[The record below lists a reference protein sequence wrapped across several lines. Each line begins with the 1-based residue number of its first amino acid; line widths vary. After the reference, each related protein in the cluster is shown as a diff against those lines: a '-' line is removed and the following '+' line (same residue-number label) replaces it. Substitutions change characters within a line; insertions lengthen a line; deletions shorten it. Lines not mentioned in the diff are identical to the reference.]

1 MQDLQQY
8 YNELDRECLSILKWW
23 MEHSIDRTNGGF
35 YGKIDNNNT
44 VIEEAPKGSVLNS
57 RILWTFSA
65 AYHHYKNP
73 SYLQTATRA
82 FEYISNHFIDPV
94 FSGVYWS
101 VDAFGNPLDTKK
113 QVYAIAFALYGTS
126 EYYLASGD
134 EKALQTA
141 TSLYNAIEEHSRD
154 KIKGGYLEAF
164 SREWNDLPDLR
175 LSAKDSNEK
184 KTMNTHL
191 HILEAYSNL
200 YKAWPDAKLK
210 EHITELLQLFAQ
222 YFIDKET
229 GHLILFFNE
238 DWRSKHTLVSYGHD
252 IEAAWLLQEA
262 AIIIGDKDLI
272 EEIKHLSE
280 KLAISAAR
288 GLDIDGGLWYERDIT
303 SNHLIEEKHW
313 WPQAEAMVGFY
324 NVWANTGQPSYLQHS
339 LNSWAFTQEYILDKQ
354 RGEWYWGIKE
364 DYSIMPGEDK
374 AGLWK
379 CPYHN
384 GRACLELMKRI
395 QSNITATS

>member
-1 MQDLQQY
+1 MKDLQQY
-8 YNELDRECLSILKWW
+8 YNELDRECISILNWW
-23 MEHSIDRTNGGF
+23 MEHAIDLSNGGF
-35 YGKIDNNNT
+35 YGKINNNNE
-44 VIEEAPKGSVLNS
+44 VIEGSPKGSVLNS

-73 SYLQTATRA
+73 VYLHTATRA
-82 FEYISNHFIDPV
+82 FEYLNRHFIDLE
-94 FSGVYWS
+94 FGGVYWS
-101 VDAFGNPLDTKK
+101 VDAFGKPLDTKK

-191 HILEAYSNL
+191 HVLEAYANL
-200 YKAWPDAKLK
+200 YKAWPNAKLK
-210 EHITELLQLFAQ
+210 EDITELLQLFKKH
-222 YFIDKET
+222 FIDAET

-238 DWRSKHTLVSYGHD
+238 DWQPKHGLISYGHD

>member
-113 QVYAIAFALYGTS
+113 QVYALAFALYGMS
-126 EYYLASGD
+126 QYYLASGNGN
-134 EKALQTA
+134 ALQTA
-141 TSLYNAIEEHSRD
+141 ITLYSAIEEHSHD
-154 KIKGGYLEAF
+154 KTRGGYMEAF
-164 SREWNDLPDLR
+164 GREWNEQQDLR
-175 LSAKDSNEK
+175 LSEKDFNEK

-191 HILEAYSNL
+191 HVLEAYANL
-200 YKAWPDAKLK
+200 YKVWPDAILK
-210 EHITELLQLFAQ
+210 DHITDLLQLFTK
-222 YFIDKET
+222 YFIDVKS

-238 DWRSKHTLVSYGHD
+238 DWHPKHSLVSYGHD

-262 AIIIGDKDLI
+262 AEIIDEGDLV
-272 EEIKHLSE
+272 EEVKHLSK
-280 KLAISAAR
+280 KLAIAAAR
-288 GLDIDGGLWYERDIT
+288 GLDTDGGLWYERDIA
-303 SNHLIEEKHW
+303 SNHLIKDKHW

-324 NVWANTGQPSYLQHS
+324 NVWVNTGELSYLQKS
-339 LNSWAFTQEYILDKQ
+339 MDSWAFIQEYILDKKK
-354 RGEWYWGIKE
+354 GEWYWGIQE

-395 QSNITATS
+395 QSNITATP